1 MTLLTRPF
9 RTLAITIATACAITL
24 LAPTPAGAFADP
36 DAQEAP
42 SVQQLEPAAG
52 EFDVQRIAG
61 DDRFATAAAIS
72 RQIFPEGERAPVVYL
87 VNAHNFPDAM
97 AAGPAAIRHG
107 GVILSI
113 PQDWIT
119 APVADELLRLQP
131 ERVVI
136 VGGPA
141 VIDPLVEQIL
151 VRWYVPDA
159 KIDRI
164 GGADRYETAELIAR
178 DAAGTA
184 ESSDRY
190 AFVATGANFPDALAA
205 APAAGKLDAPILL
218 VPGGPVSAGTRKAIE
233 DLDVNRIVIVGGEAS
248 VGRDTADSLAAVPG
262 VVEVR
267 RVAGADRY
275 LTAAE
280 ISAQF
285 IGSSE
290 HALVATG
297 EGFVDA
303 LAGAPLAGALGAPLL
318 LARPGCMPSVTMERI
333 ADSGASSIRLLGGP
347 STLSPAVENLQPL
360 C

>member
-1 MTLLTRPF
+1 MTLLTRPV

-24 LAPTPAGAFADP
+24 LVPAPAGAD
-36 DAQEAP
+36 DGLGSQEAP
-42 SVQQLEPAAG
+42 SVQVDAAAAY
-52 EFDVQRIAG
+52 DVQRVAG

-72 RQIFPEGERAPVVYL
+72 RQIIPDGERAPVVYL

-97 AAGPAAIRHG
+97 AAGPAAIRQG

-119 APVADELLRLQP
+119 NPVGLELLRLDP
-131 ERVVI
+131 ERIVI
-136 VGGPA
+136 VGGTA
-141 VIDPLVEQIL
+141 VIDPLVEHIL
-151 VRWYVPDA
+151 EHSMDLDA
-159 KIDRI
+159 KIERI

-178 DAAGTA
+178 DAAENGT
-184 ESSDRY
+184 SGRY
-190 AFVATGANFPDALAA
+190 AFVATGTNFPDALAA
-205 APAAGKLDAPILL
+205 APAAGKLDAPVLL
-218 VPGGPVSAGTRKAIE
+218 VPGGPVSAGTRKAIV
-233 DLDVNRIVIVGGEAS
+233 DLGIDHIVIVGGEAS

-262 VVEVR
+262 VVDVS

-275 LTAAE
+275 LTAAQ

-290 HALVATG
+290 NALVATG

-318 LARPGCMPSVTMERI
+318 LARPGCMPAVTMDRI

-347 STLSPAVENLQPL
+347 ATLSPAVENLQPL

>member
-1 MTLLTRPF
+1 MIPNT
-9 RTLAITIATACAITL
+9 
-24 LAPTPAGAFADP
+24 
-36 DAQEAP
+36 
-42 SVQQLEPAAG
+42 
-52 EFDVQRIAG
+52 
-61 DDRFATAAAIS
+61 IS
-72 RQIFPEGERAPVVYL
+72 RQIVPDGERAPVVYL

-97 AAGPAAIRHG
+97 AAGPAAIRQG

-119 APVADELLRLQP
+119 NPVGLELDRLDP

-141 VIDPLVEQIL
+141 VIDPLVEYIL
-151 VRWYVPDA
+151 TLIVPDA
-159 KIDRI
+159 KVDRI

-178 DAAGTA
+178 DAAGTS

-205 APAAGKLDAPILL
+205 APAAGKLDAPVLL
-218 VPGGPVSAGTRKAIE
+218 VPGGPVSAGTRKAIV
-233 DLDVNRIVIVGGEAS
+233 DLGIDHIVIVGGEAS

-262 VVEVR
+262 VVDVS

-275 LTAAE
+275 LTAAQ

-290 HALVATG
+290 NALVATG

-318 LARPGCMPSVTMERI
+318 LARPGCMPAVTMDRI

-347 STLSPAVENLQPL
+347 ATLSPAVENLQPL

>member
-9 RTLAITIATACAITL
+9 RTLAATIATACAITL
-24 LAPTPAGAFADP
+24 LAPAPAGADVGL

-42 SVQQLEPAAG
+42 SVQQVDAAAG
-52 EFDVQRIAG
+52 EFDVQRLAG
-61 DDRFATAAAIS
+61 DDRFATAVAIS
-72 RQIFPEGERAPVVYL
+72 REIFPEGVKAPVVYL
-87 VNAHNFPDAM
+87 VNANNFPDAL
-97 AAGPAAIRHG
+97 AAGPAAIRQSG
-107 GVILSI
+107 AIFPI
-113 PQDWIT
+113 PQDWIAGT
-119 APVADELLRLQP
+119 VGPEIDRLDP

-141 VIDPLVEQIL
+141 VIDPLVENL
-151 VRWYVPDA
+151 VRWYVPNA
-159 KIDRI
+159 RIDRI

-178 DAAGTA
+178 DAAGAA

-205 APAAGKLDAPILL
+205 APAAAKLDAPILL
-218 VPGGPVSAGTRKAIE
+218 VPGGSIAAGTSKAIQ
-233 DLDVNRIVIVGGEAS
+233 DLHVDHIVIVGGEAS
-248 VGRDTADSLAAVPG
+248 VSRDTAVSLAAIPG

-280 ISAQF
+280 VSAQF
-285 IGSSE
+285 IGSSD

-318 LARPGCMPSVTMERI
+318 LARPGCMPAVTMERI